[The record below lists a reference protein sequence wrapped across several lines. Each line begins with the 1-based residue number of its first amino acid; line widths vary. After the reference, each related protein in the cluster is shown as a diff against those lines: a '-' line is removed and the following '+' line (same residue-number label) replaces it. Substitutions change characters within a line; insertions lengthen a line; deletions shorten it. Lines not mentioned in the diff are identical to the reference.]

1 MSWTNEDVKIS
12 VSRKTTLDLLD
23 FEMFFYKGNYG
34 KILASET
41 EATKTVD
48 YWATQNRDLPSQT
61 NVTPTQDPDKS
72 LVLIFN
78 LGYKSK
84 QQHKKTTCP
93 INKSNSG
100 REWNWNILLLVATQP
115 AVSRCGVKP

>member
-48 YWATQNRDLPSQT
+48 Y
-61 NVTPTQDPDKS
+61 
-72 LVLIFN
+72 
-78 LGYKSK
+78 
-84 QQHKKTTCP
+84 
-93 INKSNSG
+93 
-100 REWNWNILLLVATQP
+100 
-115 AVSRCGVKP
+115 